1 LETRDRKNS
10 KKKPFDHYLHGH
22 PHVQFRTG
30 LAVAA
35 HFTSILLNTL
45 PHCACESCKGKKRDP
60 DSSSTPQT
68 AAPRVLNAASSS
80 PIMDSDY
87 AEFSISTG
95 VDDDGSP
102 NVIDR
107 LLSQAKQGQPMNMA
121 ITEPHSMHW
130 LLEKEVAGLPA
141 YLKSIPSNKLWT
153 PRLGEI
159 VLIARNVSEDQFVKF
174 DDEAAVNKIW
184 DPVLRWVGM
193 PDWEAA
199 VVTQVDK
206 RAINA
211 NLLDQNA
218 DVDGFRVEPMSEV
231 GNSNKAWSTRHKYV
245 NHMNMRRFSLWKELL
260 NGADVNSEC
269 HPTIRYALTAM
280 SSLSVVGRYHF
291 SSNGLE
297 ARVYCK
303 GIYVGAEFIV
313 KNDFVRFTSPLHMNS
328 VGKDVIWIKQIYVS
342 YNIDREPSPGSV
354 HVEGVAYTTDPAH
367 ASGEFQRPI
376 PAESLPWLPMRD
388 YGLWYKMKDGPV
400 SVPYTNLLTRLVEGL
415 YSVSVIGKPSLAKV
429 AHGGGAHHLGQ
440 KNHVVNITYGVDGVL
455 AGREYSSQ
463 HDARI
468 NRAEG
473 HTWYLGEDRV
483 DQLDLHLINGQ
494 DVGDKARFG
503 FEHNPAPLEQAHI
516 KSMARARGAR
526 EKGVKS
532 NGGKNVSEK
541 ELDDME
547 YSQDFVEQ
555 GFEEY
560 SNIRGTFDM
569 DKFESEQG
577 LDQHSNLRGVDKF
590 ESEFTQRNTDA
601 DMDEFIQ

>member
-1 LETRDRKNS
+1 MN
-10 KKKPFDHYLHGH
+10 
-22 PHVQFRTG
+22 
-30 LAVAA
+30 
-35 HFTSILLNTL
+35 
-45 PHCACESCKGKKRDP
+45 
-60 DSSSTPQT
+60 
-68 AAPRVLNAASSS
+68 
-80 PIMDSDY
+80 SDY
-87 AEFSISTG
+87 AGPSISTG
-95 VDDDGSP
+95 VDEDGSP
-102 NVIDR
+102 NIIDR
-107 LLSQAKQGQPMNMA
+107 LLLQAKQGQHMNMA

-159 VLIARNVSEDQFVKF
+159 VLIARNVSEEQLVKF
-174 DDEAAVNKIW
+174 DEEAAVSKIW
-184 DPVLRWVGM
+184 DPVLGWVGM
-193 PDWEAA
+193 PNWEAA
-199 VVTQVDK
+199 VVTQVDS
-206 RAINA
+206 RAMNA
-211 NLLDQNA
+211 NLLDQNLRTNVDNA

-231 GNSNKAWSTRHKYV
+231 GNSNKAWSTRYRYV
-245 NHMNMRRFSLWKELL
+245 NHFHMRHFSLWKELL

-280 SSLSVVGRYHF
+280 SSLSVVDRYHF

-313 KNDFVRFTSPLHMNS
+313 KNDLVRFISPLHKNS

-354 HVEGVAYTTDPAH
+354 HIEGVAYTTDPAH

-388 YGLWYKMKDGPV
+388 YGLWYKMQNGAPIC
-400 SVPYTNLLTRLVEGL
+400 VPYNSLLTRLVEGI
-415 YSVSVIGKPSLAKV
+415 YSASIVGKPSLAKV

-463 HDARI
+463 HDVRI
-468 NRAEG
+468 NRTEG

-494 DVGDKARFG
+494 DVGEKARFG
-503 FEHNPAPLEQAHI
+503 FEHNPVPLEQAHI
-516 KSMARARGAR
+516 KSMTRARGAR

-532 NGGKNVSEK
+532 NGGKKVSEK

-547 YSQDFVEQ
+547 YSQDFIEQ
-555 GFEEY
+555 GLEEC

-577 LDQHSNLRGVDKF
+577 LDQYSNIRGMDKF
-590 ESEFTQRNTDA
+590 ESEFIQRTNDA